1 MQINI
6 FDSFGVEHIT
16 KKKKKI
22 HRKQKRDNKYL

>member
-16 KKKKKI
+16 KKKKFI
-22 HRKQKRDNKYL
+22 EQLYSYNKYL